1 MVFWYPSIGGGSN
14 VSICVTKTPSRYT
27 LAIPMLSLRQ
37 PIQLTE
43 VPVKANVAREPGA
56 LDSEIDPSLQLQ
68 FRLPSTQLPLW
79 TPSVSCSSTLDT
91 GSATSYVASNTAD

>member
-1 MVFWYPSIGGGSN
+1 MVNGGGGVFWRVASTGRVWVTLASPSTLKMVFWYPSIGGGSN

-43 VPVKANVAREPGA
+43 VPVKVNVAREPGV
-56 LDSEIDPSLQLQ
+56 LDSEMVPSLQLL
-68 FRLPSTQLPLW
+68 FRLP
-79 TPSVSCSSTLDT
+79 
-91 GSATSYVASNTAD
+91 